1 MFFFVFFSP
10 CALRLPLSFADTL
23 SGGAVFGTLSRIL
36 SIPGIDPIANA
47 LYGIWARHRLSITG
61 RPELDE
67 LIRLRVERTT
77 ANGEACDATTCGP
90 KA

>member
-1 MFFFVFFSP
+1 MFP
-10 CALRLPLSFADTL
+10 CALRLSLAFADTL

-47 LYGIWARHRLSITG
+47 FYGIWARHRLSITG

-77 ANGEACDATTCGP
+77 ANGEACDATTGGP